1 MSTPTADVS
10 VRVGWADD
18 AAGIAEVQ
26 VRAWRK
32 EYADLLPAEV
42 VGSRTGLAELV
53 YLVPILMTLAY
64 LAAALAGGLVRAVEI
79 HRSRAGRL
87 EP

>member
-1 MSTPTADVS
+1 MTRHEHPAADVS

-42 VGSRTGLAELV
+42 VGALDADEFAQAWRTSLSSPGTPATGCSWRSSGT
-53 YLVPILMTLAY
+53 PC
-64 LAAALAGGLVRAVEI
+64 AA
-79 HRSRAGRL
+79 S
-87 EP
+87 P